1 MIALGLGSN
10 IGDRENYIR
19 RAVDE
24 LSNNFSINKVSDI
37 FETKAWGEEDQP
49 DFLNACLIAETDK
62 TPEEVL
68 DIIKQV
74 EDKLGRTKSYRW
86 GPREIDIDLLLFDN
100 QQLSSQRLTVPHPQL
115 ANRAFV
121 LVPLAQIGGDLID
134 PSTTFPIS
142 ELAKKIDNSS
152 VQFFTKY

>member
-1 MIALGLGSN
+1 MIGLGLGSN
-10 IGDRENYIR
+10 IGDRERYIR

-24 LSNNFSINKVSDI
+24 LVNIFSLNRVSDI
-37 FETKAWGEEDQP
+37 YETKAWGEENQP
-49 DFLNACLIAETDK
+49 NFLNVCLLVETDK

-68 DIIKQV
+68 DTIKKI

-86 GPREIDIDLLLFDN
+86 GPREIDIDILLFDN
-100 QQLSSQRLTVPHPQL
+100 KQISSQRLTVPHPQL

-121 LVPLAQIGGDLID
+121 LVPLMQIAGNLID
-134 PSTTFPIS
+134 PNSKLSIT
-142 ELAKKIDNSS
+142 ELAEKLDNSS